1 MHCSENH
8 TFALIKS
15 YKNIHSFLSLASIDS
30 TWTHAFVSS
39 RRTDFPVA
47 SWLDLWLRLI
57 IFVLEFAVFIENP
70 YLLLVYL
77 LESDLKPAEL

>member
-8 TFALIKS
+8 TFALSKS
-15 YKNIHSFLSLASIDS
+15 YKNIHSFLSLAWIDS

-57 IFVLEFAVFIENP
+57 IFLLEFAVFIENP
-70 YLLLVYL
+70 YLLPVYL

>member
-15 YKNIHSFLSLASIDS
+15 YKNIHSFLSLAWIDS

-39 RRTDFPVA
+39 RHTDFPVA

-57 IFVLEFAVFIENP
+57 IFLLEFAVFIENP
-70 YLLLVYL
+70 YLLPVYL